1 MGLYTSQS
9 GVVAVDNTS
18 IRQTNPIELRKA
30 ITYVQAE
37 PSFVHGSIYENLRL
51 VNLNASEFQLEEAL
65 KRAGVW
71 ADIIEL
77 ENQGKHILDP
87 LHLDSYPAHL
97 LKRINTA
104 RLFLQDCS
112 IMLIDEPDRSLQDSH
127 HTQII
132 KGLSTFRES
141 ATLVIVSNNPR
152 YFDLAD
158 HILWMDQG
166 RIREFGRKE
175 EVEKVCLEYLSN

>member
-1 MGLYTSQS
+1 
-9 GVVAVDNTS
+9 
-18 IRQTNPIELRKA
+18 
-30 ITYVQAE
+30 
-37 PSFVHGSIYENLRL
+37 
-51 VNLNASEFQLEEAL
+51 
-65 KRAGVW
+65 
-71 ADIIEL
+71 
-77 ENQGKHILDP
+77 
-87 LHLDSYPAHL
+87 
-97 LKRINTA
+97 
-104 RLFLQDCS
+104 
-112 IMLIDEPDRSLQDSH
+112 MLIDEPDRSLQDSH

-141 ATLVIVSNNPR
+141 ATLVVVSNNPR